1 MKFKVDENL
10 PVEACE
16 LLRNAGYDA
25 VYVLDEHLGGFSDF
39 DIAGICKLE
48 ERILVSLD
56 TDFANIRAYPPEEYP
71 GIIVIR
77 AEDQAK
83 PVLLNFVRSFVTALS
98 HETIAHRLWIVEE
111 HRIRIRG
118 QE

>member
-10 PVEACE
+10 PMEACE
-16 LLRNAGYDA
+16 LLRDAGHDVA
-25 VYVLDEHLGGFSDF
+25 HVLDEHLGGCPDF
-39 DIAGICKLE
+39 DIAGMCKLE

-77 AEDQAK
+77 TEDQAK
-83 PVLLNFVRSFVTALS
+83 SVLLNFVQSFVAALS
-98 HETIAHRLWIVEE
+98 HETIVHRLWIIEE